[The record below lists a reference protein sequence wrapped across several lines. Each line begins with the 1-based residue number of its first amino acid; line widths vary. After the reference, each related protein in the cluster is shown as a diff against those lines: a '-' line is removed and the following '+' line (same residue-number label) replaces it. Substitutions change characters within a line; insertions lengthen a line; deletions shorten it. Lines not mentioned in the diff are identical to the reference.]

1 MAKYTRQLSRDVEI
15 YNEKKCYNGYTLFA
29 PSFQNTTAWL
39 VDMYGDVVHHWE
51 MSNPPGLNYK
61 LLPNGHLLWMGR
73 GRNAIEKVNG
83 SADELVEVDWDGNEV
98 WRYDD
103 PMMNHDFVVQEN
115 GNIMVLRF
123 VDLPGDLQRRLKGG
137 VPGTELD
144 GKTYGVQVR
153 EIDRK
158 GETLWEWNNF
168 EHMDP
173 EKDLECLWCDREVWG
188 YTNSLDVFPN
198 GDVILSVRR
207 MNKVIRIDKK
217 TGRII
222 WEWGPEHL
230 LGHQHDVSVCDHGNI
245 TIFDNGLHRRIHNP
259 QTDHKDSACFLASRA
274 LEVNPDT
281 GEIVWQYVDPMH
293 LMISNFCGST
303 QKLPNGNHLIC
314 YSSAGTFWE
323 VTPDKEVVWK
333 YTSPFVLDIPNH
345 FGWTLT
351 RLMFQAHRYGNEYPG
366 LQGKDLDPDKYEWII
381 SRRTSESLDEEAR
394 IKRRLEL
401 AGY

>member
-1 MAKYTRQLSRDVEI
+1 MANYYRQLSKDVEI
-15 YNEKKCYNGYTLFA
+15 YHKERCYQGYTLFA
-29 PSFQNTTAWL
+29 PSFHNTTAWL
-39 VDMYGDVVHHWE
+39 IDMAGNVAHYWE
-51 MSNPPGLNYK
+51 MKNPPGLNYQ
-61 LLPNGHLLWMGR
+61 LLPNGNLMWMGR
-73 GRNAIEKVNG
+73 GPRAMQKVNG
-83 SADELVEVDWDGNEV
+83 SADELIEVDWEGNEV

-103 PMMNHDFVVQEN
+103 PMMNHDFVVLKN

-123 VDLPGDLQRRLKGG
+123 VDLPGGVQERLQGG

-144 GKTYGVQVR
+144 GKTYGVQIR

-158 GETLWEWNNF
+158 GATVWEWNNF
-168 EHMDP
+168 DHFDP
-173 EKDLECLWCDREVWG
+173 DKDIECTLCDREVWG

-217 TGRII
+217 TGEII

-230 LGHQHDVSVCDHGNI
+230 LGHQHDVSVCANGNI
-245 TIFDNGLHRRIHNP
+245 TIFDNGLHRKIFDPSKN
-259 QTDHKDSACFLASRA
+259 HKDTACFLASRA

-281 GEIVWQYVDPMH
+281 GEIVWEYIDPMH
-293 LMISNFCGST
+293 LIISNFCGST

-314 YSSAGTFWE
+314 DSVAGTFYE

-333 YTSPFVLDIPNH
+333 YISPFVLSIPNH
-345 FGWTLT
+345 FGWTTT
-351 RLMFQAHRYGNEYPG
+351 RLMFQAHRYGEDFEG
-366 LQGKDLDPDKYEWII
+366 FRGKELDPERYEWKIGK
-381 SRRTSESLDEEAR
+381 REQEMSEEEQR
-394 IKRRLEL
+394 VRKRLEQ